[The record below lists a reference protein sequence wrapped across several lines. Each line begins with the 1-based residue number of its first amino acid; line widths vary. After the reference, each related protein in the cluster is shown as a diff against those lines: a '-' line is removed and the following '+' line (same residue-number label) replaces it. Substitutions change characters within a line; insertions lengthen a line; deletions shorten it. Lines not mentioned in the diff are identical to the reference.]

1 MASWS
6 PQETFLCRVQRR
18 FLWLIDLESDNG
30 SNLDEREVMYV
41 CSYIMLILDIIIPFV
56 DPSYKLYVVKKKE
69 QLT

>member
-1 MASWS
+1 M
-6 PQETFLCRVQRR
+6 V
-18 FLWLIDLESDNG
+18 IDLESDNG

-56 DPSYKLYVVKKKE
+56 DPSYKLCVVKKKE